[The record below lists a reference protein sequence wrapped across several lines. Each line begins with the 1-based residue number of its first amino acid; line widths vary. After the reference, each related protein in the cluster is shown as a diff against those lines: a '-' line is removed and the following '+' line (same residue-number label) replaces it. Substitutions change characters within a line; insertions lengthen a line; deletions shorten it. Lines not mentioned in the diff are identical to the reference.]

1 MIGTD
6 AKPDSLKDGRVLGG
20 GRCKKDI
27 PFSLVLKDS
36 RKSIK
41 TAAMLQKVVNQR
53 FHQTEGNE
61 QKGMATAKTD
71 QFLVLKV
78 PRVYHN
84 NQGRYFQV
92 VKLLPM
98 VDTPDLRAQR
108 TERWGK
114 ELLDPK
120 TAGVAALRLEGPG
133 PHRDRGAQGGP
144 GQPQRAGPLLRGRGA
159 GLPRRRLGRRR
170 AGRGRR
176 QSPEFRA
183 FALAA
188 LAAMDQSAAHLKL
201 RKLMDEADVEVRYGA
216 FNALRTLDERDPF
229 LGQVRVLEDAAPT
242 GGRRLDGDGHR
253 RVVARRRG
261 RVDDP
266 FTLYMVDCEGPPLVH
281 VARTRRCEI
290 VVFGRGQ
297 KMLTPDRPRHRLD
310 PPERRPRGTRPLQI
324 SKIVPS
330 RVDDSDPKVISS
342 LDLGDVIRQT
352 ANLGASYP
360 ELVDILLA
368 ASRQKNL
375 PGPLVVDAVPAPS
388 PDYDAL
394 QLTGESTEGQERRRR
409 PQDENEFLQTDQP
422 ARSVPPTTRSLNE
435 SPLEAGEI
443 DRISPAPSPPPS
455 ASLPLPPTPPQA
467 DRPEELPR
475 HG

>member
-20 GRCKKDI
+20 ARCKKDI

-41 TAAMLQKVVNQR
+41 TAAMLQKVVNGR
-53 FHQTEGNE
+53 FHQTEGND
-61 QKGMATAKTD
+61 QKAMATAKTD
-71 QFLVLKV
+71 QFLDLKV

-120 TAGVAALRLEGPG
+120 TAGVAALRLEGLG
-133 PHRDRGAQGGP
+133 LTAIE
-144 GQPQRAGPLLRGRGA
+144 ALKA
-159 GLPRRRLGRRR
+159 GLASPNAQVRFLAAEALAYLDDPSGVDVLGDAAAHR
-170 AGRGRR
+170 
-176 QSPEFRA
+176 PEFRA

-188 LAAMDQSAAHLKL
+188 MASMDQSASHLKL

-229 LGQVRVLEDAAPT
+229 LGQVRVLEDVAPPEE
-242 GGRRLDGDGHR
+242 GDSMAMAIDASSR
-253 RVVARRRG
+253 TRRG

-266 FTLYMVDCEGPPLVH
+266 FTLYMVDCEGPPLIH

-297 KMLTPDRPRHRLD
+297 KMLTPIVL
-310 PPERRPRGTRPLQI
+310 GTGSILLNASEGDETLQI
-324 SKIVPS
+324 SKIVPN
-330 RVDDSDPKVISS
+330 RIDDSDPKVIS
-342 LDLGDVIRQT
+342 
-352 ANLGASYP
+352 
-360 ELVDILLA
+360 LA
-368 ASRQKNL
+368 R
-375 PGPLVVDAVPAPS
+375 PGRRDPPDGRTWGPPTPSSSTSCWPPPGRRTCPAPWS
-388 PDYDAL
+388 
-394 QLTGESTEGQERRRR
+394 ST
-409 PQDENEFLQTDQP
+409 
-422 ARSVPPTTRSLNE
+422 
-435 SPLEAGEI
+435 
-443 DRISPAPSPPPS
+443 PSPPPAPTTTRS
-455 ASLPLPPTPPQA
+455 SSPARARRPRRTPPSS
-467 DRPEELPR
+467 RR
-475 HG
+475 K